1 MANMQDFIKPGFPL
15 MKKKY
20 VIIFIVCLIL
30 LALSEYLF
38 LVELN
43 SQRRTV
49 ILLCTTLI
57 AVASLI
63 TIFISYRRISKE
75 I

>member
-1 MANMQDFIKPGFPL
+1 MPNIQDIIKPGLPL

-20 VIIFIVCLIL
+20 VVIFVICLIL
-30 LALSEYLF
+30 LALSEYVF

-43 SQRRTV
+43 SQKRMT
-49 ILLCTTLI
+49 ILISTTLI
-57 AVASLI
+57 ALISLV

>member
-1 MANMQDFIKPGFPL
+1 MWDMQNITKPGFPL

-20 VIIFIVCLIL
+20 VIIFVICLIL
-30 LALSEYLF
+30 LALSEYIF

-43 SQRRTV
+43 SQKRLD
-49 ILLCTTLI
+49 ILVFTTLI
-57 AVASLI
+57 AVVSLI

>member
-1 MANMQDFIKPGFPL
+1 MWDMQNITKPGLPL

-20 VIIFIVCLIL
+20 VIIFVICLIL

-43 SQRRTV
+43 SQKRMG
-49 ILLCTTLI
+49 ILVFTTLI
-57 AVASLI
+57 AVVSLI